1 VGSVVRGLE
10 WLSEAGGYVAGAV
23 SVLLTALIAIA
34 VISRRVFNSPLLITE
49 EIAGYMMVA
58 IVFLGL
64 AYTMKMDGHV
74 RADILLSHLPRRA
87 RAVLETIATL
97 LALGFAGVLVAGT
110 WRLVAEFFTQR
121 TLSFHYLQTPL
132 WIPGSL
138 LVIGTALLGL
148 QLLVR
153 LLKRP

>member
-1 VGSVVRGLE
+1 MGSVVRGLE

-49 EIAGYMMVA
+49 EISGYMMVA

-87 RAVLETIATL
+87 HAALEILATVIALAFAAL
-97 LALGFAGVLVAGT
+97 LLAGT
-110 WRLVAEFFTQR
+110 WRLAAEFYSQGTR
-121 TLSFHYLQTPL
+121 SFHYLETPL
-132 WIPGSL
+132 WIPSSM
-138 LVIGTALLGL
+138 LVLGTALLGL
-148 QLLVR
+148 QLVAR
-153 LLKRP
+153 LLKRR

>member
-1 VGSVVRGLE
+1 MGFVVRGIE
-10 WLSEAGGYVAGAV
+10 RLSQAGGYVAGAV

-87 RAVLETIATL
+87 HRALETLATVI
-97 LALGFAGVLVAGT
+97 ALGFAGVLVAGT
-110 WRLVAEFFTQR
+110 WRLFSEFYSQGTR
-121 TLSFHYLQTPL
+121 SFHYLQTPL

-138 LVIGTALLGL
+138 LVIGAALLGL
-148 QLLVR
+148 QLVAR
-153 LLKRP
+153 LLKRR

>member
-1 VGSVVRGLE
+1 MGSVVRGLE

-34 VISRRVFNSPLLITE
+34 VIARRVFNSPLLITE
-49 EIAGYMMVA
+49 EISGYMMVA

-64 AYTMKMDGHV
+64 AYTMKMESHV
-74 RADILLSHLPRRA
+74 RADILLSHVPRRA
-87 RAVLETIATL
+87 RAVLETIATVI
-97 LALGFAGVLVAGT
+97 ALGFAGVLVAGT
-110 WRLVAEFFTQR
+110 WRLVAEFYTQQ

-138 LVIGTALLGL
+138 LVIGAALLGL
-148 QLLVR
+148 QLLAR
-153 LLKRP
+153 LLRRP